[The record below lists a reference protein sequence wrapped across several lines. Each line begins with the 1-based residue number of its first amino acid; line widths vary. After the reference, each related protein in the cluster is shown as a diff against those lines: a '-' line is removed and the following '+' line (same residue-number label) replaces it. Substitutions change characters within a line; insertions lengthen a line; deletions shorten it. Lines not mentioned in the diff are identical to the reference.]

1 MYLSF
6 ALLLQVLLTLE
17 KNASKY
23 KVAADDSGDD
33 KPPYS
38 YIALISMAI
47 LSTGDKKMLLND
59 IYSYIKENFDYYNNE
74 EKAWRNSIRHNLSL
88 NECFVKAGRAD
99 NGRCLILELL
109 LQNHNSTPKWRKQ

>member
-1 MYLSF
+1 MYLSL
-6 ALLLQVLLTLE
+6 ALILQVLLTLE

-99 NGRCLILELL
+99 NGRCLILELK
-109 LQNHNSTPKWRKQ
+109 LQNHNSTPK